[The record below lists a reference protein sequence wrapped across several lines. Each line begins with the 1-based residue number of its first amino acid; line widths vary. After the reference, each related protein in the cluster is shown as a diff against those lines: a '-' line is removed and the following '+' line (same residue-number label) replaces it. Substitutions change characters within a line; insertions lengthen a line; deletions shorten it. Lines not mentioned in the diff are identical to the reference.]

1 MLTGSTH
8 PVLVAGGW
16 FWCVLQAFT
25 EVVEQHAFLDVQF
38 CVSQAFGESWAGK
51 RARIK
56 AASAEGS
63 EEGWDLV
70 SIIVKSNDDMRQE
83 VRGVAFWFT
92 VVGVLEKTKKLS
104 AEPPHVGDGTPW
116 ALNGFPYIDVI
127 WTQAG

>member
-1 MLTGSTH
+1 M
-8 PVLVAGGW
+8 
-16 FWCVLQAFT
+16 
-25 EVVEQHAFLDVQF
+25 VEQHAFLDVQF

-83 VRGVAFWFT
+83 VSF
-92 VVGVLEKTKKLS
+92 
-104 AEPPHVGDGTPW
+104 HVGCCE
-116 ALNGFPYIDVI
+116 
-127 WTQAG
+127 